1 MSHFDLALKKKQI
14 EEYDQQTL
22 KEGFW
27 SDQKKA
33 QSVIRMRNSLK
44 DIVDHYESLLEQLES
59 LDETADTLKSDWD
72 EELLEMAVAE
82 YLEAKDSFESFEI
95 QVLLSHEYDQ
105 NNAILELHPGAGGTE
120 SCDWASMLYRMYTRY
135 AEKKGW
141 KVTVLDYLAGEEAG
155 IKSVTFLVEGDKAY
169 GYLKGEKGVHRLVR
183 ISPFDS
189 GARRHTSFASLEVM
203 PQFNDEVEIEIK
215 PEDLIVETKRASG
228 AGGQH
233 INKTDSAVR
242 MVHKPT
248 GIVATCQ
255 NGRSQHENREEA
267 LRILKSRLYQLEIE
281 EKEKKL
287 KEIKGEQSANEW
299 GSQIRS
305 YVMHP
310 YSLVK
315 DVRTGYETSQVQ
327 SVLDGD
333 LDEFIFAYLKS
344 QVQ

>member
-1 MSHFDLALKKKQI
+1 MSHFDLDKKQKEI
-14 EEYDQQTL
+14 KELDQKTLEES
-22 KEGFW
+22 FW
-27 SDQKKA
+27 NDQKKA
-33 QSVIRMRNSLK
+33 QQVIRKRNSMQT
-44 DIVDHYESLLEQLES
+44 IVEQYQALLQQMQT
-59 LDETADTLKSDWD
+59 LDETADVLKAEMDD
-72 EELLEMAVAE
+72 ELLMMAAEEYEELLP
-82 YLEAKDSFESFEI
+82 KFDDFEI

-135 AEKKGW
+135 AERHGF
-141 KVTVLDYLAGEEAG
+141 KVKVLDYLPGEEAG

-169 GYLKGEKGVHRLVR
+169 GYLKSEKGVHRLVR

-189 GARRHTSFASLEVM
+189 GARRHTSFASLDVM
-203 PQFNDEVEIEIK
+203 PQFNDEIEIDIK
-215 PEDLIVETKRASG
+215 DEDLEFETKRASG

-242 MVHKPT
+242 LVHKPT

-267 LRILKSRLYQLEIE
+267 LRVLKARLYQLEIE
-281 EKEKKL
+281 KHEKKL
-287 KEIKGEQSANEW
+287 AEIKGEQVANEW
-299 GSQIRS
+299 GSQIRN

-327 SVLDGD
+327 DVLDGK

-344 QVQ
+344 QIK

>member
-1 MSHFDLALKKKQI
+1 MSHFDLSSKNKQI
-14 EEYDQQTL
+14 EDYDKQTL
-22 KEGFW
+22 EPDFW
-27 SDQKKA
+27 QDPKKA
-33 QSVIRMRNSLK
+33 QQVIRAKNALK
-44 DIVDHYESLLEQLES
+44 DIVDRYEELDLQLTSLN
-59 LDETADTLKSDWD
+59 DTADELKSEFD
-72 EELLEMAVAE
+72 EELMMIAE
-82 YLEAKDSFESFEI
+82 EEYMDMDKKFEDFEI

-105 NNAILELHPGAGGTE
+105 NNAILEIHPGAGGTE

-135 AEKKGW
+135 AEKHGF
-141 KVTVLDYLAGEEAG
+141 KVTVLDYLPGDEAG

-169 GYLKGEKGVHRLVR
+169 GYLKSEKGVHRLVR

-189 GARRHTSFASLEVM
+189 GARRHTSFASLDVM
-203 PQFNDEVEIEIK
+203 PQFNDEIEIDIK

-255 NGRSQHENREEA
+255 NGRSQHENREEC
-267 LRILKSRLYQLEIE
+267 LRVLKSRLYQLEIE
-281 EKEKKL
+281 EQEKKIAQ
-287 KEIKGEQSANEW
+287 IKGVQSANEW

-344 QVQ
+344 QIQ

>member
-1 MSHFDLALKKKQI
+1 MSHFDLSSKNKQI
-14 EEYDQQTL
+14 EDYDKQTL
-22 KEGFW
+22 EPDFW
-27 SDQKKA
+27 QDQKKA
-33 QSVIRMRNSLK
+33 QQVIRAKNSLN
-44 DIVDHYESLLEQLES
+44 D
-59 LDETADTLKSDWD
+59 TADELKSEFD
-72 EELLEMAVAE
+72 EELMMIAE
-82 YLEAKDSFESFEI
+82 EEYMDMDKKFEDFEI

-105 NNAILELHPGAGGTE
+105 NNAILEIHPGAGGTE

-135 AEKKGW
+135 AEKHGF
-141 KVTVLDYLAGEEAG
+141 KVTVLDYLPGDEAG

-169 GYLKGEKGVHRLVR
+169 GYLKSEKGVHRLVR

-189 GARRHTSFASLEVM
+189 GARRHTSFASLDVM
-203 PQFNDEVEIEIK
+203 PQFNDEIEIDIK

-255 NGRSQHENREEA
+255 NGRSQHENREEC
-267 LRILKSRLYQLEIE
+267 LRVLKSRLYQLEIE
-281 EKEKKL
+281 EQEKKIAQ
-287 KEIKGEQSANEW
+287 IKGVQSANEW

-344 QVQ
+344 QIQ

>member
-1 MSHFDLALKKKQI
+1 MSLFDLASKK
-14 EEYDQQTL
+14 EEIKRLEEQTMSSD
-22 KEGFW
+22 FW
-27 SDQKKA
+27 TDQKKA
-33 QSVIRMRNSLK
+33 QHTIRQKNSLQS
-44 DIVDHYESLLEQLES
+44 IVEQYEALDTQLHSLE
-59 LDETADTLKSDWD
+59 ETINVLKEEMD
-72 EELLEMAVAE
+72 EELMLMAEEE
-82 YLEAKDSFESFEI
+82 YQECLPNFDAFEI

-120 SCDWASMLYRMYTRY
+120 SCDWCSMLYRMYTRY
-135 AEKKGW
+135 AERHGF
-141 KVTVLDYLAGEEAG
+141 KVKVIDYLPGDEAG

-169 GYLKGEKGVHRLVR
+169 GYLKSEKGVHRLVR

-189 GARRHTSFASLEVM
+189 GARRHTSFASLDVM
-203 PQFNDEVEIEIK
+203 PQFNDEIEIDLK
-215 PEDLIVETKRASG
+215 DEDLEFETKRASG

-242 MVHKPT
+242 LVHKPT

-267 LRILKSRLYQLEIE
+267 LRVLKARLYQLEIE
-281 EKEKKL
+281 KQEKKL
-287 KEIKGEQSANEW
+287 AEIKGEQVANEW
-299 GSQIRS
+299 GSQIRN

-327 SVLDGD
+327 DVLDGK

-344 QVQ
+344 QIR